1 MLSTVCSGEVT
12 RNFLRY
18 RECTLCRFYA
28 PQNKLADVYFIRITI
43 HILYYYIVAY
53 L

>member
-12 RNFLRY
+12 RNFLWYKEYICIDSMYHR
-18 RECTLCRFYA
+18 RDLH
-28 PQNKLADVYFIRITI
+28 VYFIRITI
-43 HILYYYIVAY
+43 HIYYIIAY